1 VIQQLFISQWGWGGS
16 SVFCSVCVTVSLI
29 YITDLRRRNTH
40 THTERTHVV
49 ASVNNWII
57 SLFVWENTC
66 SDRSLNRPLTRS
78 DVMQQLNMPRHGGG
92 VTSCAA
98 RLARWLV
105 GELEARRA
113 RTQHFLREK
122 KIIILTF
129 YDELF
134 SHRHH
139 VITTHFSRC
148 HHFKH
153 FISVNEW
160 RCSWS
165 VGHLKWREKSETW
178 FISVLLEEPLREPSK
193 SSKAWKDAETYGE
206 MRHDCH

>member
-122 KIIILTF
+122 IIIILTF
-129 YDELF
+129 NDELF

-139 VITTHFSRC
+139 VITTHFS
-148 HHFKH
+148 
-153 FISVNEW
+153 
-160 RCSWS
+160 
-165 VGHLKWREKSETW
+165 L
-178 FISVLLEEPLREPSK
+178 
-193 SSKAWKDAETYGE
+193 SSF
-206 MRHDCH
+206 